1 MNGVGLFRD
10 VALGPGCAEGT
21 FIPKC
26 QWLPSAKLYF
36 LFTLILAVG
45 RFGSFPSVLF
55 VLGSIAMTETFM
67 WALWFSRQMRKRHHW
82 PQAASESFCSEVT
95 FCQF

>member
-10 VALGPGCAEGT
+10 VALGSGCAEET

-26 QWLPSAKLYF
+26 QWLQSAKLYF
-36 LFTLILAVG
+36 LFMLILAVG

-67 WALWFSRQMRKRHHW
+67 WALWSSGQRRKHHRW

-95 FCQF
+95 SCQF